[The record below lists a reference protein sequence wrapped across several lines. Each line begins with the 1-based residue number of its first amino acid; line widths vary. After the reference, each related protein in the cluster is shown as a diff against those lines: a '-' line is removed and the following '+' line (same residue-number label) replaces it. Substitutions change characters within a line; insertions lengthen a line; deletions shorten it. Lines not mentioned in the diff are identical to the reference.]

1 MMEVVEMSIHA
12 YNIDFEKFIALY
24 DPEFYYE
31 ESEIDYDFI
40 TRFIVRGIMFHF
52 DFAKKI
58 YEHDIIVNNKQRIL
72 KAISSRFTMSNYI
85 VEELMRPYCIW
96 FPNVPSRDTYLFAA

>member
-96 FPNVPSRDTYLFAA
+96 FPNVPR

>member
-40 TRFIVRGIMFHF
+40 TRFIVRGIMFNF
-52 DFAKKI
+52 NFAKKI
-58 YEHDIIVNNKQRIL
+58 YEHDIIANNKQRIL
-72 KAISSRFTMSNYI
+72 KAISSRFTLSNYI